1 MRRRDVAMRAGFGM
15 MRPRAKEPLKP
26 REAARGKE
34 QNLPENLG
42 CEHGP
47 VHTLISNFRP
57 PDLQNKFLLFKEFC
71 GNVLKQPRETN
82 FCLIKSS
89 QQILNWQYTFN
100 PRYTCTHSAFCV
112 SPRRVIIL
120 LPVLIIIIVSYNK

>member
-1 MRRRDVAMRAGFGM
+1 MGAGCGM
-15 MRPRAKEPLKP
+15 MRPQAKEPLKP

-42 CEHGP
+42 SEHGP

-57 PDLQNKFLLFKEFC
+57 PDLQNNFLLFEEFC

-89 QQILNWQYTFN
+89 QQILNWQYTSN
-100 PRYTCTHSAFCV
+100 PRYLHSLRLLCF
-112 SPRRVIIL
+112 SP
-120 LPVLIIIIVSYNK
+120 